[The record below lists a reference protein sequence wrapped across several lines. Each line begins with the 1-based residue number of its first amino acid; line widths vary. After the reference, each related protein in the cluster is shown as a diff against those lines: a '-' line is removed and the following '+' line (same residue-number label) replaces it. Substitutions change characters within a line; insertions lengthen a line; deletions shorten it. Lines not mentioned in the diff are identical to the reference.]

1 MGVKVTTKVN
11 KFPVM
16 QKTIKAIDGTRICVG
31 VTGEHAW
38 LAGIHEYGCKI
49 PVTDKMRAYLHH
61 LGVHLKASTTE
72 ITIPERSFL
81 RAGYDSAVDEVSSM
95 ALTMAAIAVFEGYGE
110 AWLYTRAGDL
120 LMNKIKD
127 YAIDLKEPEKSD
139 LTLRLHPGKENPLI
153 QTGDM
158 VGAITYEVKK

>member
-1 MGVKVTTKVN
+1 
-11 KFPVM
+11 M

-38 LAGIHEYGCKI
+38 LVGIHEYGCKI
-49 PVTDKMRAYLHH
+49 PVTDRMRAYLHH

-81 RAGYDSAVDEVSSM
+81 RAGYDASIDEVSAKASTQA
-95 ALTMAAIAVFEGYGE
+95 ALAVSEGYGE
-110 AWLYTRAGDL
+110 AWLYTRVGDL
-120 LMNKIKD
+120 LMTKIKN
-127 YAIDLKEPEKSD
+127 YAKYLKEPEKSD
-139 LTLRLHPGKENPLI
+139 LTLRLHPGKESPLI
-153 QTGDM
+153 QTGGM